1 MNNVKSVMN
10 YFDGNFLFNLYLKN
24 IIGNTNDESYM
35 YEDNLLN
42 DINKNAVIMG
52 CICNIMTSIKDGLN
66 DKTNNFNKYFSEIVN
81 KELSDNILMIASKN
95 KDGYAIDDYTFK
107 NASSILATL
116 RNKLS
121 YGNFALDLEQGNVTF
136 KVNNKDVSI
145 DIDTLANYVI
155 SSLWTYMRIDD
166 SNKYMRN
173 IVVTNKFDNS
183 RSTNMKN
190 RFELKSFIRS
200 FKEID
205 FSLSR
210 KDNQRIEGY
219 VINRL
224 EELIKEFKIS
234 HDFKIFNDFQKEIK
248 DKYNF
253 NCHHGKVRNI
263 NIDGI
268 LDDLSSIMIDDIDY
282 DTQVYLIGI
291 EMQKLVDDN
300 NYNNAIKANLRNLIL
315 INTMYKCNST
325 DNMVIGKEMV
335 NNYGIVDINYDNYVA
350 NEIAM
355 FNSLFSYANDELYK
369 NNNKYSN
376 LNSDGLDYGMLNLSG
391 IRLNTIN
398 LNDNVITRLLSEKIR
413 IQKEISKINDM
424 ITIYNSNL
432 DIVILKK
439 NIKAIEKISELLK
452 SEFEK
457 LDVLQSLYTATENS
471 LSFART
477 YYNNNVNCLTN
488 EAIITGI
495 RNSIAHGN
503 YNIVNDD
510 DKIKIVFNDKVNNKL
525 VFSCE
530 VFINDFRDILINSAA
545 VVKSFI
551 DNKYNDKNIV
561 KVKSLVIV

>member
-107 NASSILATL
+107 NVSSILVTL

-121 YGNFALDLEQGNVTF
+121 YGNFVLDLEQGNVTF
-136 KVNNKDVSI
+136 KVNNNDVSI

-210 KDNQRIEGY
+210 KDNQRIDGI

-253 NCHHGKVRNI
+253 SCHHGKVRNI

-268 LDDLSSIMIDDIDY
+268 LDNFSSIMIDDIDY
-282 DTQVYLIGI
+282 GTQVYLIGI

-315 INTMYKCNST
+315 INTMYKYNST

-335 NNYGIVDINYDNYVA
+335 NNYGIVDINCDNYVA

-369 NNNKYSN
+369 NNN

-471 LSFART
+471 LSFAQT

-510 DKIKIVFNDKVNNKL
+510 DKIKIVFNDMVNNKL

>member
-107 NASSILATL
+107 NVSSILVTL

-121 YGNFALDLEQGNVTF
+121 YGNFVLDLEQGNVTF
-136 KVNNKDVSI
+136 KVNNNDVSI

-183 RSTNMKN
+183 RSINMKN

-253 NCHHGKVRNI
+253 SCHHGKVRNI

-268 LDDLSSIMIDDIDY
+268 LDNFSSIMIDDIDY
-282 DTQVYLIGI
+282 GTQVYLIGI

-315 INTMYKCNST
+315 INTMYKYNST

-335 NNYGIVDINYDNYVA
+335 NNYGIVDINCDNYVA

-471 LSFART
+471 LSFAQT

-510 DKIKIVFNDKVNNKL
+510 DKIKIVFNDMVNNKL

>member
-107 NASSILATL
+107 NVSSILATL

-121 YGNFALDLEQGNVTF
+121 YGNFVLDLEQGNVTF

-210 KDNQRIEGY
+210 KDNQRIDGI

-253 NCHHGKVRNI
+253 SCHHGKVRNI

-268 LDDLSSIMIDDIDY
+268 LDNLSSIMIDDIDY
-282 DTQVYLIGI
+282 GTQVYLIGI

-315 INTMYKCNST
+315 INTMYKYNST

-335 NNYGIVDINYDNYVA
+335 NNYGIVDINCDNYVA

-471 LSFART
+471 LSFAQT

-510 DKIKIVFNDKVNNKL
+510 DKIKIVFNDMVNNKL

>member
-107 NASSILATL
+107 NVSSILVTL

-121 YGNFALDLEQGNVTF
+121 YGNFVLDLEQGNVTF

-183 RSTNMKN
+183 RSINMKN

-253 NCHHGKVRNI
+253 SCHHGKVRNI

-268 LDDLSSIMIDDIDY
+268 LDNLSSIMIDDIDY
-282 DTQVYLIGI
+282 GTQVYLIGI

-315 INTMYKCNST
+315 INTMYKYNST

-335 NNYGIVDINYDNYVA
+335 NNYGIVDINCDNYVA

-471 LSFART
+471 LSFAQT

-510 DKIKIVFNDKVNNKL
+510 DKIKIVFNDMVNNKL

>member
-107 NASSILATL
+107 NVSSILVTL

-121 YGNFALDLEQGNVTF
+121 YGNFVLDLEQGNVTF
-136 KVNNKDVSI
+136 KVNNNDVSI

-183 RSTNMKN
+183 RSINMKN

-253 NCHHGKVRNI
+253 SCHHGKVRNI

-282 DTQVYLIGI
+282 GTQVYLIGI

-315 INTMYKCNST
+315 INTMYKYNST

-335 NNYGIVDINYDNYVA
+335 NNYGIVDINCDNYVA

-471 LSFART
+471 LSFAQT

-510 DKIKIVFNDKVNNKL
+510 DKIKIVFNDMVNNKL

>member
-1 MNNVKSVMN
+1 MN

-107 NASSILATL
+107 NVSSILVTL

-121 YGNFALDLEQGNVTF
+121 YGNFVLDLEQGNVTF
-136 KVNNKDVSI
+136 KVNNNDVSI

-183 RSTNMKN
+183 RSINMKN

-205 FSLSR
+205 FSLSI
-210 KDNQRIEGY
+210 KDNQRIDGI

-253 NCHHGKVRNI
+253 SCHHGKVRNI

-268 LDDLSSIMIDDIDY
+268 LDNLSSIMIDDIDY
-282 DTQVYLIGI
+282 GTQVYLIGI

-315 INTMYKCNST
+315 INTMYKYNST

-335 NNYGIVDINYDNYVA
+335 NNYGIVDINCDNYVA

-471 LSFART
+471 LSFAQT

-510 DKIKIVFNDKVNNKL
+510 DKIKIVFNDMVNNKL

>member
-95 KDGYAIDDYTFK
+95 KDGYAINDYTFK
-107 NASSILATL
+107 NVSSILATL

-121 YGNFALDLEQGNVTF
+121 YGNFVLDLEQGNVTF
-136 KVNNKDVSI
+136 KVNNRDVSI

-166 SNKYMRN
+166 SYKYMRN
-173 IVVTNKFDNS
+173 IVITNKFDNS

-210 KDNQRIEGY
+210 KDNQRIESY
-219 VINRL
+219 VIKRL

-253 NCHHGKVRNI
+253 SCRHGRIRNI
-263 NIDGI
+263 NIDNI
-268 LDDLSSIMIDDIDY
+268 LEDLSSTMIDNIDY
-282 DTQVYLIGI
+282 DTQVYLIGNEI
-291 EMQKLVDDN
+291 QKLIDNNN
-300 NYNNAIKANLRNLIL
+300 NYNSIITNLKNLIL
-315 INTMYKCNST
+315 IDTMYKFNSI

-335 NNYGIVDINYDNYVA
+335 NNYGIVDISYDNYVA

-376 LNSDGLDYGMLNLSG
+376 LASDGLDYGMLNLSG
-391 IRLNTIN
+391 IKLNTIN
-398 LNDNVITRLLSEKIR
+398 LNDNVVTRLLEEKIR
-413 IQKEISKINDM
+413 LQKEINKINEV
-424 ITIYNSNL
+424 ITAYNSNL

-452 SEFEK
+452 LEFEK

-471 LSFART
+471 LSFAQT

-503 YNIVNDD
+503 YSVVNED

-530 VFINDFRDILINSAA
+530 VFINDFRDILLSSAA

>member
-1 MNNVKSVMN
+1 MK
-10 YFDGNFLFNLYLKN
+10 F
-24 IIGNTNDESYM
+24 
-35 YEDNLLN
+35 
-42 DINKNAVIMG
+42 
-52 CICNIMTSIKDGLN
+52 
-66 DKTNNFNKYFSEIVN
+66 VN
-81 KELSDNILMIASKN
+81 KEHFDAFLNCLSFLGQGSQGICYLDSKN
-95 KDGYAIDDYTFK
+95 RIVYKVLHEYFDEDENIYFSKDDLLKFSDIKNKTFIWPTDIISVDGKVYGYIMPYKRAK
-107 NASSILATL
+107 NLNASNPL
-116 RNKLS
+116 
-121 YGNFALDLEQGNVTF
+121 
-136 KVNNKDVSI
+136 
-145 DIDTLANYVI
+145 
-155 SSLWTYMRIDD
+155 
-166 SNKYMRN
+166 
-173 IVVTNKFDNS
+173 
-183 RSTNMKN
+183 
-190 RFELKSFIRS
+190 
-200 FKEID
+200 
-205 FSLSR
+205 
-210 KDNQRIEGY
+210 
-219 VINRL
+219 
-224 EELIKEFKIS
+224 
-234 HDFKIFNDFQKEIK
+234 
-248 DKYNF
+248 
-253 NCHHGKVRNI
+253 
-263 NIDGI
+263 
-268 LDDLSSIMIDDIDY
+268 
-282 DTQVYLIGI
+282 
-291 EMQKLVDDN
+291 
-300 NYNNAIKANLRNLIL
+300 
-315 INTMYKCNST
+315 
-325 DNMVIGKEMV
+325 MV

>member
-107 NASSILATL
+107 NVSSILVTL

-121 YGNFALDLEQGNVTF
+121 YGNFVLDLEQGNVTF
-136 KVNNKDVSI
+136 KVNNNDVSI

-253 NCHHGKVRNI
+253 SCHHGKVRNI

-268 LDDLSSIMIDDIDY
+268 LDNLSSIMIDDIDY
-282 DTQVYLIGI
+282 GTQVYLIGI

-315 INTMYKCNST
+315 INTMYKYNST

-335 NNYGIVDINYDNYVA
+335 NNYGIVDINCDNYVA

-471 LSFART
+471 LSFAQT

-510 DKIKIVFNDKVNNKL
+510 DKIKIVFNDMVNNKL

>member
-107 NASSILATL
+107 NVSSILATL
-116 RNKLS
+116 RN
-121 YGNFALDLEQGNVTF
+121 
-136 KVNNKDVSI
+136 
-145 DIDTLANYVI
+145 
-155 SSLWTYMRIDD
+155 MRIDD

-282 DTQVYLIGI
+282 GTQVYLIGI

-376 LNSDGLDYGMLNLSG
+376 LNSDGLDYGVLNLSG

>member
-1 MNNVKSVMN
+1 
-10 YFDGNFLFNLYLKN
+10 
-24 IIGNTNDESYM
+24 
-35 YEDNLLN
+35 
-42 DINKNAVIMG
+42 
-52 CICNIMTSIKDGLN
+52 
-66 DKTNNFNKYFSEIVN
+66 
-81 KELSDNILMIASKN
+81 MIASKN

-107 NASSILATL
+107 NVSSILATL

-121 YGNFALDLEQGNVTF
+121 YGNFVLDLEQGNVTF

-210 KDNQRIEGY
+210 KDNQRIDGI

-253 NCHHGKVRNI
+253 SCHHGKVRNI

-268 LDDLSSIMIDDIDY
+268 LDNFSSIMIDDIDY
-282 DTQVYLIGI
+282 GTQVYLIGI

-471 LSFART
+471 LSFAQT

-510 DKIKIVFNDKVNNKL
+510 DKIKIVFNDMVNNKL

-530 VFINDFRDILINSAA
+530 VFINDFRDILSLLLIINIMI
-545 VVKSFI
+545 KI
-551 DNKYNDKNIV
+551 LLKL
-561 KVKSLVIV
+561 KV

>member
-1 MNNVKSVMN
+1 
-10 YFDGNFLFNLYLKN
+10 
-24 IIGNTNDESYM
+24 
-35 YEDNLLN
+35 
-42 DINKNAVIMG
+42 
-52 CICNIMTSIKDGLN
+52 
-66 DKTNNFNKYFSEIVN
+66 
-81 KELSDNILMIASKN
+81 
-95 KDGYAIDDYTFK
+95 
-107 NASSILATL
+107 
-116 RNKLS
+116 
-121 YGNFALDLEQGNVTF
+121 
-136 KVNNKDVSI
+136 
-145 DIDTLANYVI
+145 
-155 SSLWTYMRIDD
+155 
-166 SNKYMRN
+166 
-173 IVVTNKFDNS
+173 
-183 RSTNMKN
+183 
-190 RFELKSFIRS
+190 
-200 FKEID
+200 
-205 FSLSR
+205 
-210 KDNQRIEGY
+210 
-219 VINRL
+219 
-224 EELIKEFKIS
+224 
-234 HDFKIFNDFQKEIK
+234 
-248 DKYNF
+248 
-253 NCHHGKVRNI
+253 
-263 NIDGI
+263 
-268 LDDLSSIMIDDIDY
+268 
-282 DTQVYLIGI
+282 
-291 EMQKLVDDN
+291 MQKLVDDN

-471 LSFART
+471 LSLAQT

>member
-107 NASSILATL
+107 NVSSILVTL

-121 YGNFALDLEQGNVTF
+121 YGNFVLDLEQGNVTF
-136 KVNNKDVSI
+136 KVNNNDVSI

-183 RSTNMKN
+183 RSINMKN

-253 NCHHGKVRNI
+253 SCHHGKVRNI

-268 LDDLSSIMIDDIDY
+268 LDNLSSIMIDDIDY
-282 DTQVYLIGI
+282 GTQVYLIGI

-315 INTMYKCNST
+315 INTMYKYNST

-335 NNYGIVDINYDNYVA
+335 NNYGIVDINCDNYVA

-471 LSFART
+471 LSFAQT

-510 DKIKIVFNDKVNNKL
+510 DKIKIVFNDMVNNKL

>member
-95 KDGYAIDDYTFK
+95 KDGYAVDDYTFK
-107 NASSILATL
+107 NVSSILATL

-121 YGNFALDLEQGNVTF
+121 YGNFVLDLEQGNVTF

-224 EELIKEFKIS
+224 E
-234 HDFKIFNDFQKEIK
+234 
-248 DKYNF
+248 
-253 NCHHGKVRNI
+253 
-263 NIDGI
+263 
-268 LDDLSSIMIDDIDY
+268 DL
-282 DTQVYLIGI
+282 
-291 EMQKLVDDN
+291 
-300 NYNNAIKANLRNLIL
+300 
-315 INTMYKCNST
+315 
-325 DNMVIGKEMV
+325 
-335 NNYGIVDINYDNYVA
+335 
-350 NEIAM
+350 
-355 FNSLFSYANDELYK
+355 
-369 NNNKYSN
+369 
-376 LNSDGLDYGMLNLSG
+376 
-391 IRLNTIN
+391 
-398 LNDNVITRLLSEKIR
+398 
-413 IQKEISKINDM
+413 
-424 ITIYNSNL
+424 
-432 DIVILKK
+432 
-439 NIKAIEKISELLK
+439 
-452 SEFEK
+452 
-457 LDVLQSLYTATENS
+457 
-471 LSFART
+471 
-477 YYNNNVNCLTN
+477 
-488 EAIITGI
+488 
-495 RNSIAHGN
+495 
-503 YNIVNDD
+503 
-510 DKIKIVFNDKVNNKL
+510 
-525 VFSCE
+525 
-530 VFINDFRDILINSAA
+530 
-545 VVKSFI
+545 
-551 DNKYNDKNIV
+551 
-561 KVKSLVIV
+561 

>member
-107 NASSILATL
+107 NVSSILVTL

-121 YGNFALDLEQGNVTF
+121 YGNFVLDLEQGNVTF
-136 KVNNKDVSI
+136 KVNNNDVSI

-183 RSTNMKN
+183 RSINMKN

-210 KDNQRIEGY
+210 KDNQRIDGI

-253 NCHHGKVRNI
+253 SCHHGKVRNI

-268 LDDLSSIMIDDIDY
+268 LDNLSSIMIDDIDY
-282 DTQVYLIGI
+282 GTQVYLIGI

-315 INTMYKCNST
+315 INTMYKYNST

-335 NNYGIVDINYDNYVA
+335 NNYGIVDINCDNYVA

-471 LSFART
+471 LSFAQT

-510 DKIKIVFNDKVNNKL
+510 DKIKIVFNDMVNNKL

>member
-107 NASSILATL
+107 NVSSILVTL

-121 YGNFALDLEQGNVTF
+121 YGNFVLDLEQGNVTF
-136 KVNNKDVSI
+136 KVNNNDVSI

-183 RSTNMKN
+183 RSINMKN

-253 NCHHGKVRNI
+253 SCHHGKVRNI

-268 LDDLSSIMIDDIDY
+268 LDDLSSIIIDDIDY
-282 DTQVYLIGI
+282 GTQVYLIGI

-315 INTMYKCNST
+315 INTMYKYNST

-335 NNYGIVDINYDNYVA
+335 NNYGIVDINCDNYVA

-471 LSFART
+471 LSFAQT

-510 DKIKIVFNDKVNNKL
+510 DKIKIVFNDMVNNKL

>member
-107 NASSILATL
+107 NVSSILVTL

-121 YGNFALDLEQGNVTF
+121 YGNFVLDLEQGNVTF
-136 KVNNKDVSI
+136 KVNNNDVSI

-253 NCHHGKVRNI
+253 SCHHGKVRNI

-268 LDDLSSIMIDDIDY
+268 LDDLSSIIIDDIDY
-282 DTQVYLIGI
+282 GTQVYLIGI

-315 INTMYKCNST
+315 INTMYKYNST

-335 NNYGIVDINYDNYVA
+335 NNYGIVDINCDNYVA

-471 LSFART
+471 LSFAQT

-510 DKIKIVFNDKVNNKL
+510 DKIKIVFNDMVNNKL

>member
-24 IIGNTNDESYM
+24 IISNTNDDSYI

-42 DINKNAVIMG
+42 NVNKNAIMMG

-66 DKTNNFNKYFSEIVN
+66 DKTNSFNKYFSETAN

-95 KDGYAIDDYTFK
+95 KDGYVINDYIFK
-107 NASSILATL
+107 NVSSILVIL
-116 RNKLS
+116 RNRFS
-121 YGNFALDLEQGNVTF
+121 YGNFDLNLEQGNVTF
-136 KVNNKDVSI
+136 KVNNRDVSI
-145 DIDTLANYVI
+145 DIGTLANYVI
-155 SSLWTYMRIDD
+155 SSLWKYIRIDG

-173 IVVTNKFDNS
+173 IVITNKFDNS

-190 RFELKSFIRS
+190 GYELKSFIRS
-200 FKEID
+200 FREVD

-210 KDNQRIEGY
+210 RDNQRIEGY
-219 VINRL
+219 VIRGL
-224 EELIKEFKIS
+224 EELIKEFKIN
-234 HDFKIFNDFQKEIK
+234 HNFKIFNDFQKEVK

-253 NCHHGKVRNI
+253 SWHHGRIRNI
-263 NIDGI
+263 NIDNI
-268 LDDLSSIMIDDIDY
+268 LDNLSSTMIDDIDY
-282 DTQVYLIGI
+282 DTQVYLISSEI
-291 EMQKLVDDN
+291 QKLIDN
-300 NYNNAIKANLRNLIL
+300 NSNYNFVIINLRNLIL
-315 INTMYKCNST
+315 INTMDKCNST
-325 DNMVIGKEMV
+325 DNVVVGKEMV
-335 NNYGIVDINYDNYVA
+335 NNYGIVDITYDNYVI
-350 NEIAM
+350 NEIVM

-376 LNSDGLDYGMLNLSG
+376 LDSDGLDYGMLNLSS
-391 IRLNTIN
+391 IKLNTIN
-398 LNDNVITRLLSEKIR
+398 LNDNVVTRLLGEKIR
-413 IQKEISKINDM
+413 LQKEINKINEV
-424 ITIYNSNL
+424 ITAYNSNL

-452 SEFEK
+452 LEYEK

-471 LSFART
+471 LSFAQT

-503 YNIVNDD
+503 YSIVNED
-510 DKIKIVFNDKVNNKL
+510 DKIKIVFNDRVNNKL

-530 VFINDFRDILINSAA
+530 VFINDFRDILLSSAA
-545 VVKSFI
+545 VIKSFI

>member
-335 NNYGIVDINYDNYVA
+335 NNYGIVDINYDN
-350 NEIAM
+350 
-355 FNSLFSYANDELYK
+355 
-369 NNNKYSN
+369 
-376 LNSDGLDYGMLNLSG
+376 MLLMK
-391 IRLNTIN
+391 
-398 LNDNVITRLLSEKIR
+398 LLCLILCFLMLMMNYIR
-413 IQKEISKINDM
+413 IIIS
-424 ITIYNSNL
+424 
-432 DIVILKK
+432 IVI
-439 NIKAIEKISELLK
+439 
-452 SEFEK
+452 
-457 LDVLQSLYTATENS
+457 
-471 LSFART
+471 
-477 YYNNNVNCLTN
+477 
-488 EAIITGI
+488 
-495 RNSIAHGN
+495 
-503 YNIVNDD
+503 
-510 DKIKIVFNDKVNNKL
+510 
-525 VFSCE
+525 
-530 VFINDFRDILINSAA
+530 
-545 VVKSFI
+545 
-551 DNKYNDKNIV
+551 
-561 KVKSLVIV
+561 

>member
-1 MNNVKSVMN
+1 MN

-107 NASSILATL
+107 NVSSILVTL

-121 YGNFALDLEQGNVTF
+121 YGNFVLDLEQGNVTF
-136 KVNNKDVSI
+136 KVNNNDVSI

-183 RSTNMKN
+183 RSINMKN

-253 NCHHGKVRNI
+253 SCHHGKVRNI

-268 LDDLSSIMIDDIDY
+268 LDNLSSIMIDDIDY
-282 DTQVYLIGI
+282 GTQVYLIGI

-315 INTMYKCNST
+315 INTMYKYNST

-335 NNYGIVDINYDNYVA
+335 NNYGIVDINCDNYVA

-471 LSFART
+471 LSFAQT

-510 DKIKIVFNDKVNNKL
+510 DKIKIVFNDMVNNKL

>member
-107 NASSILATL
+107 NVSSILATL
-116 RNKLS
+116 RNNLS
-121 YGNFALDLEQGNVTF
+121 YGNFVLDLEQGNVTF

-210 KDNQRIEGY
+210 KDNQKIEGY

-253 NCHHGKVRNI
+253 SCHHGKVRNI

-268 LDDLSSIMIDDIDY
+268 LDDLSSTMIDDIDY
-282 DTQVYLIGI
+282 GTQVYLIDIG
-291 EMQKLVDDN
+291 MQKLVDDN
-300 NYNNAIKANLRNLIL
+300 NYNNAIQANLRNLVL

-325 DNMVIGKEMV
+325 DNMGKEMV
-335 NNYGIVDINYDNYVA
+335 NNYGIVDINCDNYVA

-398 LNDNVITRLLSEKIR
+398 LNDNVITRLLSEKTR

-457 LDVLQSLYTATENS
+457 LDVLQSLYTTTENS
-471 LSFART
+471 LSFAQT

-510 DKIKIVFNDKVNNKL
+510 DKIKIVFNDMVNNKL

>member
-24 IIGNTNDESYM
+24 IIGNTSDESYM

-81 KELSDNILMIASKN
+81 KELSNNILMIASKN

-107 NASSILATL
+107 NVSSILATL

-121 YGNFALDLEQGNVTF
+121 YGNFVLDLEQGNVTF

-166 SNKYMRN
+166 GNKYMRN

-282 DTQVYLIGI
+282 GTQVYLIGI

>member
-107 NASSILATL
+107 NVSSILATL

-121 YGNFALDLEQGNVTF
+121 YGNFVLDLEQGNVTF

-253 NCHHGKVRNI
+253 SCHHGKVRNI

-282 DTQVYLIGI
+282 GTQVYLIGI

-315 INTMYKCNST
+315 INTMYKCNGT

-335 NNYGIVDINYDNYVA
+335 NNYGIVDINCDNYVA

>member
-1 MNNVKSVMN
+1 MRYYMKSKLFKIKEDFWVTDGSGNKCFFVDKEFFTFGLQFKVEQNNMIRYRVREKLFKFLPSYEVFNENNDLIARVRKNFTFFRDSIEVESKYGDFQIEGDFFDFN
-10 YFDGNFLFNLYLKN
+10 YR
-24 IIGNTNDESYM
+24 IIAGGRVIAE
-35 YEDNLLN
+35 
-42 DINKNAVIMG
+42 INK
-52 CICNIMTSIKDGLN
+52 
-66 DKTNNFNKYFSEIVN
+66 E
-81 KELSDNILMIASKN
+81 
-95 KDGYAIDDYTFK
+95 
-107 NASSILATL
+107 ILA
-116 RNKLS
+116 
-121 YGNFALDLEQGNVTF
+121 F
-136 KVNNKDVSI
+136 
-145 DIDTLANYVI
+145 
-155 SSLWTYMRIDD
+155 
-166 SNKYMRN
+166 
-173 IVVTNKFDNS
+173 
-183 RSTNMKN
+183 
-190 RFELKSFIRS
+190 
-200 FKEID
+200 
-205 FSLSR
+205 
-210 KDNQRIEGY
+210 
-219 VINRL
+219 
-224 EELIKEFKIS
+224 
-234 HDFKIFNDFQKEIK
+234 
-248 DKYNF
+248 
-253 NCHHGKVRNI
+253 
-263 NIDGI
+263 
-268 LDDLSSIMIDDIDY
+268 
-282 DTQVYLIGI
+282 
-291 EMQKLVDDN
+291 
-300 NYNNAIKANLRNLIL
+300 
-315 INTMYKCNST
+315 T
-325 DNMVIGKEMV
+325 DN
-335 NNYGIVDINYDNYVA
+335 YYVDINYDNYVA

-355 FNSLFSYANDELYK
+355 FNSLFSYANDELCK

-471 LSFART
+471 LSFAQT

>member
-107 NASSILATL
+107 NVSSILVTL

-121 YGNFALDLEQGNVTF
+121 YGNFVLDLEQGNVTF
-136 KVNNKDVSI
+136 KVNNNDVSI

-253 NCHHGKVRNI
+253 SCHHGKVRNI

-282 DTQVYLIGI
+282 GTQVYLIGI

-315 INTMYKCNST
+315 INTMYKYNST

-335 NNYGIVDINYDNYVA
+335 NNYGIVDINCDNYVA

-471 LSFART
+471 LSFAQT

-510 DKIKIVFNDKVNNKL
+510 DKIKIVFNDIVNNKL

>member
-107 NASSILATL
+107 NVSSILATL

-121 YGNFALDLEQGNVTF
+121 YGNFVLDLEQGNVTF

-253 NCHHGKVRNI
+253 SCHHGKVRNI

-282 DTQVYLIGI
+282 GTQVYLIGI

-315 INTMYKCNST
+315 INTMYKCNNT

-471 LSFART
+471 LSFAQT

-510 DKIKIVFNDKVNNKL
+510 DKIKIVFNDMVNNKL

-530 VFINDFRDILINSAA
+530 VFINDFRDVLINSAA

>member
-107 NASSILATL
+107 NVSSILATL

-121 YGNFALDLEQGNVTF
+121 YGNFVLDLEQGNVTF
-136 KVNNKDVSI
+136 KVNNNDVSI

-253 NCHHGKVRNI
+253 SCHHGKVRNI

-282 DTQVYLIGI
+282 GTQVYLIGI

-315 INTMYKCNST
+315 INTMYKYNST

-335 NNYGIVDINYDNYVA
+335 NNYGIVDINCDNYVA

-471 LSFART
+471 LSFAQT

-510 DKIKIVFNDKVNNKL
+510 DKIKIVFNDIVNNKL

>member
-107 NASSILATL
+107 NVSSILATL

-121 YGNFALDLEQGNVTF
+121 YGNFVLDLEQGNVTF

-155 SSLWTYMRIDD
+155 SSLWTYMRIYD

-253 NCHHGKVRNI
+253 SCHHGKVRNI

-282 DTQVYLIGI
+282 GTQVYLIGI

-315 INTMYKCNST
+315 INTMYKYNST

-471 LSFART
+471 LSFAQT

>member
-107 NASSILATL
+107 NVSSILATL

-121 YGNFALDLEQGNVTF
+121 YGNFVLDLEQGNVTF

-183 RSTNMKN
+183 RSINMKN

-210 KDNQRIEGY
+210 KDNQRIDGI

-253 NCHHGKVRNI
+253 SCHHGKVRNI

-268 LDDLSSIMIDDIDY
+268 LDNLSSIMIDDIDY
-282 DTQVYLIGI
+282 GTQVYLIGI

-315 INTMYKCNST
+315 INTMYKYNST

-335 NNYGIVDINYDNYVA
+335 NNYGIVDINCDNYVA

-471 LSFART
+471 LSFAQT

-510 DKIKIVFNDKVNNKL
+510 DKIKIVFNDMVNNKL

>member
-1 MNNVKSVMN
+1 
-10 YFDGNFLFNLYLKN
+10 
-24 IIGNTNDESYM
+24 
-35 YEDNLLN
+35 
-42 DINKNAVIMG
+42 
-52 CICNIMTSIKDGLN
+52 
-66 DKTNNFNKYFSEIVN
+66 
-81 KELSDNILMIASKN
+81 
-95 KDGYAIDDYTFK
+95 
-107 NASSILATL
+107 
-116 RNKLS
+116 
-121 YGNFALDLEQGNVTF
+121 
-136 KVNNKDVSI
+136 
-145 DIDTLANYVI
+145 
-155 SSLWTYMRIDD
+155 
-166 SNKYMRN
+166 
-173 IVVTNKFDNS
+173 
-183 RSTNMKN
+183 
-190 RFELKSFIRS
+190 
-200 FKEID
+200 
-205 FSLSR
+205 
-210 KDNQRIEGY
+210 
-219 VINRL
+219 
-224 EELIKEFKIS
+224 
-234 HDFKIFNDFQKEIK
+234 
-248 DKYNF
+248 
-253 NCHHGKVRNI
+253 
-263 NIDGI
+263 
-268 LDDLSSIMIDDIDY
+268 MIDDIDY
-282 DTQVYLIGI
+282 GTQVYLIGI

-335 NNYGIVDINYDNYVA
+335 NNYGIVDINCDNYVA
-350 NEIAM
+350 NE
-355 FNSLFSYANDELYK
+355 
-369 NNNKYSN
+369 
-376 LNSDGLDYGMLNLSG
+376 
-391 IRLNTIN
+391 
-398 LNDNVITRLLSEKIR
+398 IR

-471 LSFART
+471 LSFAQT

-525 VFSCE
+525 IFSCE